1 MTRSDINDLYMRAEA
16 FGGASYDH
24 LQVLDAT
31 GSKTAA
37 LTVELK
43 RVKFGAAGTATLKAA
58 IQRSNDLGNWFPEG
72 TPVTF
77 TVIAT
82 GAADMP
88 GESKALADFAVKG
101 FRWLRV
107 EYELATTGA
116 VVEALL
122 SAQLNAV
129 LEGD

>member
-1 MTRSDINDLYMRAEA
+1 M
-16 FGGASYDH
+16 
-24 LQVLDAT
+24 
-31 GSKTAA
+31 
-37 LTVELK
+37 
-43 RVKFGAAGTATLKAA
+43 KFGAAGTATLKAA